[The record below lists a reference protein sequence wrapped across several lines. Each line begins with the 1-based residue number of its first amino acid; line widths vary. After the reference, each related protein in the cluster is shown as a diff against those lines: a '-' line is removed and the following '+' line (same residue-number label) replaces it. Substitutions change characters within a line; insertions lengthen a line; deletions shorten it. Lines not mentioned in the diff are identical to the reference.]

1 MLYRI
6 LQVINADMSTNR
18 MAKGNVEKN
27 HPKQHTVL
35 MEKAA
40 AA

>member
-1 MLYRI
+1 MLCHLI
-6 LQVINADMSTNR
+6 QVVNADVSTNR